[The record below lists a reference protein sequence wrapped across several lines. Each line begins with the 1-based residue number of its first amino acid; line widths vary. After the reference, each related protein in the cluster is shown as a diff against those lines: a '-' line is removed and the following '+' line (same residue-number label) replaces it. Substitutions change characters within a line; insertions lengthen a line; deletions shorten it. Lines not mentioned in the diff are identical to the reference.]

1 VKKGLVIGIGI
12 AIAIA
17 IGVGVFATSQSPQT
31 PSAELG
37 VDESVKSEITQPQ
50 EEEFVD
56 SIKADVV
63 EQVGVKSKQGNEP

>member
-17 IGVGVFATSQSPQT
+17 IGVGVFATSESPQT
-31 PSAELG
+31 PTAELG
-37 VDESVKSEITQPQ
+37 VDDRIDSAITPPQ